1 MVPPIWGSGGSSQ
14 AFSKKIMNQPIKIIF
29 AAFAAL
35 IFLSC
40 GGENNFRNLESF
52 YFPIQKLGDGLV
64 YEYRNPQHDSVA
76 PFYHYFRN
84 VKKGDSIFLV
94 GMQYNYLFEPQQLT
108 VEEKISNGML
118 LTESILYQNDST
130 GKQVAMPMEIEVGS
144 VFPFKIKDENGVFVY
159 NVKWHEATDS
169 SKFTRLIRNRSYV
182 SDTSFVF
189 EGRGHPAVKFLVRE
203 KVESFDEG
211 FVEHEFNTHEIYAES
226 LGLVYYRKEVTP
238 QLVIEYQLTD
248 TYPMSDLEAKFG
260 KQLSQ

>member
-1 MVPPIWGSGGSSQ
+1 MWGSGG
-14 AFSKKIMNQPIKIIF
+14 FKIFKRKMNNLTQIILAVF
-29 AAFAAL
+29 TSL

-40 GGENNFRNLESF
+40 GAENTSRNLESY

-84 VKKGDSIFLV
+84 VKKRDSIFLV

-118 LTESILYQNDST
+118 LTESILYQNDSI
-130 GKQVAMPMEIEVGS
+130 GKQISMPMEIEVGS
-144 VFPFKIKDENGVFVY
+144 VFPFELKSKDGVFVY
-159 NVKWHEATDS
+159 NVKWHDAVDS
-169 SKFTRLIRNRSYV
+169 SQFTRLIRNRSYV

-189 EGRGHPAVKFLVRE
+189 EGRGYPAVNFLVRE

-211 FVEHEFNTHEIYAES
+211 FVEHEFNTYEIYAES
-226 LGLVYYRKEVTP
+226 LGLVYYRKEVSP
-238 QLVIEYQLTD
+238 QLIIEYRLAD
-248 TYPMSDLEAKFG
+248 TYPMSVLESKFG
-260 KQLSQ
+260 KQSAQ